1 MADIDPDPRDTPPAD
16 PVADAVREALVDLLF
31 GATVEISST
40 PHGSPPPVAFDRPG
54 VASATGPGPPGWQ
67 TTIGVRL
74 GERVARLIKP
84 EMAASLSELVSVLP
98 HAALRAAD
106 RLRTASDR
114 PAAPALRRAVRD
126 ALAAEVL
133 SFYLTDRCGCS
144 ADSHLAA
151 ETIEYLIELS
161 GSRVEAHDL
170 THGVVVTD
178 VLEEQAPRIELRYP
192 EALRPAKRAPLLFD
206 GRRSV
211 LVVDPLGRART
222 ELQRHRLQRLAGD
235 VGRDVAGDGWLDSG
249 WLVAEVTR
257 ILGGGGFYV
266 RSDRSIWT
274 FIDGQP
280 LLVRRGEHWTAFPV
294 ELAASISHMIG
305 GGNAANLVAAAAF
318 MISSQPYGAI
328 LAIVDHPDSLDHM
341 VPLKDR
347 YDLRDEMDPPAAR
360 PETRLHHLIDATN
373 LDEHTLARLAT
384 LDGATILDRDG
395 QLIAYGAIV
404 SSSGSEHEGARTA
417 AARTLSEV
425 AEVVLKVSV
434 DGDVTIFQSGTP
446 VATLLGHPAR
456 ALTAD

>member
-1 MADIDPDPRDTPPAD
+1 VNSDADSIDPPVD
-16 PVADAVREALVDLLF
+16 PVAGAIRDALVDLLF
-31 GATVEISST
+31 GASVEISYRPS
-40 PHGSPPPVAFDRPG
+40 GSPPPAAVERPG
-54 VASATGPGPPGWQ
+54 AASATGPGPAGWQ
-67 TTIGVRL
+67 ATIAVGL
-74 GERVARLIKP
+74 GERVARLIQP
-84 EMAASLSELVSVLP
+84 ETATSLSELVSVLP
-98 HAALRAAD
+98 AAALRAGE

-114 PAAPALRRAVRD
+114 PATPALRRALRD

-133 SFYLTDRCGCS
+133 STYLVDRCGCPS
-144 ADSHLAA
+144 DSRLAA
-151 ETIEYLIELS
+151 EIIDYLIELS
-161 GSRVEAHDL
+161 GMRVEAHDL
-170 THGVVVTD
+170 THGVVVTK
-178 VLEEQAPRIELRYP
+178 VLEEKTPRIELRYP

-222 ELQRHRLQRLAGD
+222 ELQRHHLDRLGGHMA
-235 VGRDVAGDGWLDSG
+235 RDFAGDGWLDSG

-294 ELAASISHMIG
+294 ELAASIAHMIG
-305 GGNAANLVAAAAF
+305 GGRAAKLVAQAAF

-328 LAIVDHPDSLDHM
+328 LAIVDDPASLDHV
-341 VPLKDR
+341 VPVKDR
-347 YDLRDEMDPPAAR
+347 YDLRNEMDPHAAR
-360 PETRLHHLIDATN
+360 PETRLHHLIDAVD

-395 QLIAYGAIV
+395 RLIAYGAIV

-417 AARTLSEV
+417 AARTLSEAAV
-425 AEVVLKVSV
+425 VVLKVSV

-456 ALTAD
+456 AITPG